1 MLDPASG
8 ARMGRP
14 CYLVISAIEN
24 RVTGVTGAPRFP
36 HVSTNA
42 KRSSLLRRPTSRFAR
57 LLEALP
63 VLTGENV
70 IRTSH
75 ERPADDSS
83 EFVMA
88 LSPDERRDLNE
99 VNDAVSRTATPGG
112 RGTAT
117 PGGRYGDSLK

>member
-1 MLDPASG
+1 VRTISSCIDECEEELVVAQTNFPLCAIVGSSSG
-8 ARMGRP
+8 PNWRN
-14 CYLVISAIEN
+14 L
-24 RVTGVTGAPRFP
+24 
-36 HVSTNA
+36 
-42 KRSSLLRRPTSRFAR
+42 
-57 LLEALP
+57 
-63 VLTGENV
+63 

-112 RGTAT
+112 R
-117 PGGRYGDSLK
+117 YGDSLK